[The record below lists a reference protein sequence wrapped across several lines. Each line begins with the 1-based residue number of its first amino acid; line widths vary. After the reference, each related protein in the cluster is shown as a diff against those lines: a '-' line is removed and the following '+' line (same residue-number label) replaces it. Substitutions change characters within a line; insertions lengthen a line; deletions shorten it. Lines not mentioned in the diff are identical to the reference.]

1 MIDMFSAATTSFFLS
16 HQQCTMILFL
26 HILTYT
32 YYFNFWPHPKAYGI
46 LVPGLGLKPPPPA
59 LEGWVLTTGPQRK
72 SLFCFCILTILMD
85 EMWYLVVSSISVMI
99 SDVEHFF

>member
-46 LVPGLGLKPPPPA
+46 LVPGLGIKPPPPA
-59 LEGWVLTTGPQRK
+59 LDGWVLTTGPEEVPI
-72 SLFCFCILTILMD
+72 LFLYPNHPNGWD
-85 EMWYLVVSSISVMI
+85 VVPGSFIYI
-99 SDVEHFF
+99 CYD